1 MIILIKGYN
10 LFQYFSYIIFYY
22 ITSVYWSY
30 GRTPSALLLVLLT
43 LPLLFT

>member
-1 MIILIKGYN
+1 MYLLI
-10 LFQYFSYIIFYY
+10 FFFIFF
-22 ITSVYWSY
+22 WSY